1 MTLSETT
8 SFNDQ
13 EHADELLNELIEDG
27 HDKDEMQ
34 EFIETH
40 GHKDFVLYYEDYTR
54 MVEEYDQVTVDSFLE
69 VFDLMDVEHLQ
80 DAYNGH
86 YRTGAE
92 FAESF
97 VADTGY
103 IQTDLPYWIAI
114 DWEETSNCNQFDAVS
129 DLCFF
134 LQQIAKDK
142 AVELLIFDI
151 TVTWRWDRQ
160 DN

>member
-13 EHADELLNELIEDG
+13 EHAEDLIKELSEDG

-54 MVEEYDQVTVDSFLE
+54 MVEEYDQETVDSFIE
-69 VFDLMDVEHLQ
+69 VFDLMDVEHLN
-80 DAYNGH
+80 DAYMGC
-86 YRTGAE
+86 YRSGAE

-97 VADTGY
+97 VSDCYGMP
-103 IQTDLPYWIAI
+103 DLPYWIAI
-114 DWEETSNCNQFDAVS
+114 DWEETWENLSYDYTESNGY
-129 DLCFF
+129 
-134 LQQIAKDK
+134 
-142 AVELLIFDI
+142 IF
-151 TVTWRWDRQ
+151 TNNW
-160 DN
+160 

>member
-13 EHADELLNELIEDG
+13 EHAQELINELIEDG

-54 MVEEYDQVTVDSFLE
+54 MVEEYDQETVDSFIE
-69 VFDLMDVEHLQ
+69 VFDLMDVEHLN
-80 DAYNGH
+80 DAYMGC

-97 VADTGY
+97 VSDCYGMP
-103 IQTDLPYWIAI
+103 DLPYWIAI
-114 DWEETSNCNQFDAVS
+114 DWEETWENLSYDYTESNGY
-129 DLCFF
+129 
-134 LQQIAKDK
+134 
-142 AVELLIFDI
+142 IFSNN
-151 TVTWRWDRQ
+151 W
-160 DN
+160 

>member
-13 EHADELLNELIEDG
+13 EHAEDLIKDLIEDG

-54 MVEEYDQVTVDSFLE
+54 MVEEYDQETVDAFLE
-69 VFDLMDVEHLQ
+69 EFDLMDVEHLN
-80 DAYNGH
+80 DAYMGC
-86 YRTGAE
+86 YRSGAE

-97 VADTGY
+97 VSDCYGMP
-103 IQTDLPYWIAI
+103 DLPYWIAI
-114 DWEETSNCNQFDAVS
+114 DWEETWENLSYDYTESNGY
-129 DLCFF
+129 
-134 LQQIAKDK
+134 
-142 AVELLIFDI
+142 IFSNN
-151 TVTWRWDRQ
+151 W
-160 DN
+160 

>member
-13 EHADELLNELIEDG
+13 EHAEDLIKELIEDG

-54 MVEEYDQVTVDSFLE
+54 MVEEYDQETVDSFIE
-69 VFDLMDVEHLQ
+69 VFDLIDVEHLN
-80 DAYNGH
+80 DAYMGC

-97 VADTGY
+97 VSDCYGMP
-103 IQTDLPYWIAI
+103 DLPYWIAI
-114 DWEETSNCNQFDAVS
+114 DWEETWENLSYDYTESNGY
-129 DLCFF
+129 
-134 LQQIAKDK
+134 
-142 AVELLIFDI
+142 IFSNN
-151 TVTWRWDRQ
+151 W
-160 DN
+160 

>member
-1 MTLSETT
+1 MITSETT

-13 EHADELLNELIEDG
+13 EHAEELINELIEDG

-54 MVEEYDQVTVDSFLE
+54 MVEEYDQETVDSFIE

-80 DAYNGH
+80 DAYMGC
-86 YRTGAE
+86 YRSGAE

-97 VADTGY
+97 VSDCYGMP
-103 IQTDLPYWIAI
+103 DLPYWIAI
-114 DWEETSNCNQFDAVS
+114 DWEETWENLSYDYTESNGY
-129 DLCFF
+129 
-134 LQQIAKDK
+134 
-142 AVELLIFDI
+142 IFSNN
-151 TVTWRWDRQ
+151 W
-160 DN
+160 